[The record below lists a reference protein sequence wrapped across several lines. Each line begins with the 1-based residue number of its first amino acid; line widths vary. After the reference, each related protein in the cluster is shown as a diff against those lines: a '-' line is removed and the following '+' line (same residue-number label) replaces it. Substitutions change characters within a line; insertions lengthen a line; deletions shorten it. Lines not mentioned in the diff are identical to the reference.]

1 MSRRRLH
8 TWIAIGALAA
18 VVVSPAAASATSGAV
33 DPDRPFPSPQ
43 YLIHIT
49 GHGTTSGDVKD
60 DALIIFNN
68 APDANGGIY
77 VSDGSGGTF
86 GYSTDSSA
94 GPFAKPSEVCAA
106 AAGPKLAAQGG
117 SITSFGNAQS
127 VDCTVFQPGGGS
139 GGTGDSTGGATSGS
153 SASTDSTLDDHAPA
167 CSIMGDVID
176 AFGDPVPDIHVHVSA
191 GGLRLDTSTLAD
203 GSYSF
208 AEIGDDPGGGVFDPR
223 TDQVRVSLFSEE
235 QSHSP
240 QRFIVGYRQKGP
252 ILNTA
257 PFLIPDDGDCRFDF
271 DMRSIP
277 ASYTSKV
284 APITDWPAVVQ
295 IYQGIHQAWELAD
308 QLGIS
313 IGYGLPL
320 QVDAWCDSA
329 ALGCTAKSGTF
340 FIGSRS
346 DGAVTVDRP
355 YIAIPPRDSGL
366 LSPNRPDNREYHEFG
381 HFVLASAFNGLPDRV
396 ADINHAGYA
405 NASSSDSWSEG
416 FAEFWSSM
424 VNRFVVGREDAELYR
439 WEGGVTD
446 LSEPRQAWVQEELSV
461 ASLLVRL
468 ERLSI
473 TPAPV
478 TPRAPRTFKVTGYT
492 EVTDPTLGRLI
503 VGHFL
508 NTTAEGA
515 SFGTVAGAVFYGT
528 GNQILDGSYGTT
540 IPADVGSGGQGL
552 FVLVVPKGLS
562 YKDLSITIRE
572 GRPKKPDPAGQP
584 FEVTLPE
591 IWAAISNYHSVKQLS
606 AGHVFDVDDLYQALK
621 AAFGGRGEIVDGYDT
636 IDQLFITSGFFDNAD
651 GNFDFDPGETVGT
664 TAHPG
669 YGDQEK
675 CVKEPE
681 FGCSLPRRPRT
692 DYTGPPASIATV
704 DLRGADN
711 VQIPGAQ
718 VYAQVI
724 YPAPD
729 QDQSYGYTVI
739 PDADGTVQL
748 SVPPPTSLAT
758 VVLIGIADGH
768 APRVLGTIEPAKFWA
783 QASTTAGP
791 FLSFAATLP
800 AGDLTIPTGTR
811 SVSPASSADDG
822 VGAQSVVIL
831 VAGLAIAAV
840 GGALFGRRRRAAP
853 AQPR

>member
-1 MSRRRLH
+1 MRPRPLH
-8 TWIAIGALAA
+8 TWIVIGALAA
-18 VVVSPAAASATSGAV
+18 VVVSPTTSLATSGTV

-49 GHGTTSGDVKD
+49 GHGTTSGGVKD

-68 APDANGGIY
+68 PPDANGGIL
-77 VSDGSGGTF
+77 VSDGTGGTF
-86 GYSTDSSA
+86 GYSTDFSA
-94 GPFAKPSEVCAA
+94 GPFEKPSEVCAA
-106 AAGPKLAAQGG
+106 AGARLAAQGG
-117 SITSFGNAQS
+117 SISSFGNAQS
-127 VDCTVFQPGGGS
+127 VDCTVFEPGGGS
-139 GGTGDSTGGATSGS
+139 GGSGGSTGGATSGS
-153 SASTDSTLDDHAPA
+153 SSSTDSTLDAHAPA
-167 CSIMGDVID
+167 CSIMGNVID
-176 AFGDPVPDIHVHVSA
+176 AFGDPVADIHIHVTA
-191 GGLRLDTSTLAD
+191 GGLELDTSTLAD

-208 AEIGDDPGGGVFDPR
+208 AQIGDDPAGGVFDPR
-223 TDQVRVSLFSEE
+223 TDKVRVSLFSEE
-235 QSHSP
+235 QTHSP

-252 ILNTA
+252 ILNTE

-271 DMRSIP
+271 DMRGIP
-277 ASYTSKV
+277 GSYTSKV

-329 ALGCTAKSGTF
+329 ALGCTATSGTF
-340 FIGSRS
+340 FQGSRS

-366 LSPNRPDNREYHEFG
+366 NSANRPDNREFHEFG

-396 ADINHAGYA
+396 ADVNHAGYA
-405 NASSSDSWSEG
+405 NASSSDSWTEG

-424 VNRFVVGREDAELYR
+424 VNKYVVDREDPELYR
-439 WEGGVTD
+439 WQGGRLD
-446 LSEPRQAWVQEELSV
+446 LSEPHQAWVQEELSV

-468 ERLSI
+468 DRLSI

-478 TPRAPRTFKVTGYT
+478 EPRAPRTFKVTGYT

-503 VGHFL
+503 VGHFR

-515 SFGTVAGAVFYGT
+515 SYGTVAGAAFYGT
-528 GNQILDGSYGTT
+528 GGQILDGSYGTT
-540 IPADVGSGGQGL
+540 IPADVGSGGEGL

-584 FEVTLPE
+584 FDVTLPE
-591 IWAAISNYHSVKQLS
+591 IWAAISGFHSVKELS

-621 AAFGGRGEIVDGYDT
+621 AAFGGRGEIVEGYDT

-651 GNFDFDPGETVGT
+651 GNFDLDPGETVGT

-669 YGDQEK
+669 YGDQEQCLK
-675 CVKEPE
+675 KPR

-692 DYTGPPASIATV
+692 DYTGPPAFTATI
-704 DLRGADN
+704 DLHDADN
-711 VQIPGAQ
+711 VQIPDAQ

-729 QDQSYGYTVI
+729 QDQSYGYTVT
-739 PDADGTVQL
+739 PGADGTVEL
-748 SVPPPTSLAT
+748 TVPPPTSLAT

-768 APRVLGTIEPAKFWA
+768 APRVIGTIQPAEFWA
-783 QASTTAGP
+783 QASATDAP
-791 FLSFAATLP
+791 FLSFSTTLP
-800 AGDLTIPTGTR
+800 AGDLTIPDGTSASR
-811 SVSPASSADDG
+811 SSAPDDG
-822 VGAQSVVIL
+822 VGLQSIIIL
-831 VAGLAIAAV
+831 AAGLVIAAAAGV
-840 GGALFGRRRRAAP
+840 LLGRRRRSGP